1 VIIQAYYD
9 ESYYSLTHHHIILN
23 LIINEENLL
32 LANYFQK
39 NEEKFESEALGVAT
53 QKPTL

>member
-1 VIIQAYYD
+1 MIIQAYYD